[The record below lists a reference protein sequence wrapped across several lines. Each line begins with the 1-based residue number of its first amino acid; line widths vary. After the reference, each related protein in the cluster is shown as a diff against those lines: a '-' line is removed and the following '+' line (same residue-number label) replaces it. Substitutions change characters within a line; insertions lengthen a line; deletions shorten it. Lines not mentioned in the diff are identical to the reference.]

1 MFLLGMWIEFMKS
14 GFSHFILAFLSLSP
28 SPCRPCHPQIKVTG
42 QFSYNCEVASEL
54 QTEEE
59 LADAMQRIL
68 QYHHYP
74 SGATPMHN
82 NRSFFPTDILVQYPI
97 QEINELKKVISSTRK
112 FVEPSA
118 FTAKSKKQQHKVSI
132 RKPAN
137 RGARKETDRRALQC
151 AIDNAVQV
159 ANEKALIAKSENNN
173 VPVSSVDGTAMNEL
187 KEMLSLEKDPRRIEC
202 YDISHTQGEN
212 TVGSRVVF
220 IDGEPVPSLY
230 RTFNIKS
237 VPNGKP
243 DDYKSL
249 EEVLERRF
257 HRVWKKK
264 TNSNHKLQLVDE
276 NDPWSMPDLVIID
289 GGKGQ
294 LSAALKGMSRA
305 NILPYEQNSN
315 NSEETS
321 NVLEVEDDDDD
332 HQYENDDHCIMEEAH
347 YSSSSPL
354 PSSPTS
360 LLGSSLHVARVPIV
374 ALAKK
379 REEVFVNNKSN
390 PVNTNSN
397 DAKMLLLRSLRDE
410 SHRFALNAMK
420 RRRRKMNGGF

>member
-1 MFLLGMWIEFMKS
+1 
-14 GFSHFILAFLSLSP
+14 
-28 SPCRPCHPQIKVTG
+28 
-42 QFSYNCEVASEL
+42 
-54 QTEEE
+54 
-59 LADAMQRIL
+59 MQRIL
-68 QYHHYP
+68 QQHHYP

-82 NRSFFPTDILVQYPI
+82 NRSFFPTDILVQYPL
-97 QEINELKKVISSTRK
+97 QEIDELKNVIKSTRM

-118 FTAKSKKQQHKVSI
+118 FTSKSKKQQHKVAI
-132 RKPAN
+132 RIPAT
-137 RGARKETDRRALQC
+137 RGAKKETDRRALQC

-159 ANEKALIAKSENNN
+159 ANEKALIANSENDN
-173 VPVSSVDGTAMNEL
+173 VPISSVDGTAMKEL
-187 KEMLSLEKDPRRIEC
+187 KDMLSLEKDPRRIEC

-220 IDGEPVPSLY
+220 IDGKPVPSLY

-237 VPNGKP
+237 LQNGKP

-257 HRVWKKK
+257 HRVWKK
-264 TNSNHKLQLVDE
+264 TNNSNDGDGINGGEEETTTTDHTFELVDE
-276 NDPWSMPDLVIID
+276 NDPWSMPDLVVID

-305 NILPYEQNSN
+305 NILPYERNN
-315 NSEETS
+315 NSAEETPIVPLPS
-321 NVLEVEDDDDD
+321 EDGVVAEEAEDDDF
-332 HQYENDDHCIMEEAH
+332 IIIEEAH
-347 YSSSSPL
+347 YSSKSS
-354 PSSPTS
+354 PSSPPPS
-360 LLGSSLHVARVPIV
+360 LGSSSQHVARVPIV

-379 REEVFVNNKSN
+379 REEVFVNNESK

-420 RRRRKMNGGF
+420 KRRRKMNGF

>member
-1 MFLLGMWIEFMKS
+1 
-14 GFSHFILAFLSLSP
+14 
-28 SPCRPCHPQIKVTG
+28 
-42 QFSYNCEVASEL
+42 
-54 QTEEE
+54 
-59 LADAMQRIL
+59 MQRIL
-68 QYHHYP
+68 QQHHYP
-74 SGATPMHN
+74 SGATPIHN

-97 QEINELKKVISSTRK
+97 QEINELKNVISSTRK

-159 ANEKALIAKSENNN
+159 ANGKALVAKSENNN
-173 VPVSSVDGTAMNEL
+173 VPVSSVDGTAMKEL
-187 KEMLSLEKDPRRIEC
+187 KEMLYLDKDPRRIEC

-220 IDGEPVPSLY
+220 IDGVPMPSLY
-230 RTFNIKS
+230 RTFSIKS

-257 HRVWKKK
+257 RRVWKKK
-264 TNSNHKLQLVDE
+264 TNNNDHDGTNGGEEEGTTTDHKLQLVDE

-305 NILPYEQNSN
+305 NILPYEQSSS

-321 NVLEVEDDDDD
+321 TVLKVEDDYDDR
-332 HQYENDDHCIMEEAH
+332 HYENDDHSIMEEGH
-347 YSSSSPL
+347 YSSSSP
-354 PSSPTS
+354 SSPTS
-360 LLGSSLHVARVPIV
+360 LGSFSHVARVPIV

-379 REEVFVNNKSN
+379 REEVFVNN
-390 PVNTNSN
+390 
-397 DAKMLLLRSLRDE
+397 E
-410 SHRFALNAMK
+410 
-420 RRRRKMNGGF
+420 